1 MGGLTRDDT
10 DAKGMRLSRAAL
22 SALFYDAFTPMNRT
36 PSALRAEESLAL
48 LDVEPGRF
56 RYSGWRNITI
66 GVWADQAT
74 GEAAQRVLSISRQM
88 ARNHPEG
95 HSNVIFV
102 LDGAPMPTP
111 EANAVFTKVYDRKVS
126 DLSCMAVVI
135 EGGGF
140 WASAI
145 RSTITSLRMA
155 AQSGEVRMN
164 VHDNMEQVL
173 EWFPAEH
180 TRRTGVFV
188 TSSELRNVLIA
199 ARALSADAP

>member
-1 MGGLTRDDT
+1 M
-10 DAKGMRLSRAAL
+10 S
-22 SALFYDAFTPMNRT
+22 RT
-36 PSALRAEESLAL
+36 PSAPRAEEPLVL

-56 RYSGWRNITI
+56 RYNGWRNLTI

-74 GEAAQRVLSISRQM
+74 GEAAERVLSISRQM

-111 EANAVFTKVYDRKVS
+111 EANAIFSKVYDQKVS

-155 AQSGEVRMN
+155 SRSGELRMS
-164 VHDNMEQVL
+164 VHDHMEQVL
-173 EWFPAEH
+173 EWLPAEH

-188 TSSELRNVLIA
+188 ASSELRNALTA
-199 ARALSADAP
+199 ARALAADAP